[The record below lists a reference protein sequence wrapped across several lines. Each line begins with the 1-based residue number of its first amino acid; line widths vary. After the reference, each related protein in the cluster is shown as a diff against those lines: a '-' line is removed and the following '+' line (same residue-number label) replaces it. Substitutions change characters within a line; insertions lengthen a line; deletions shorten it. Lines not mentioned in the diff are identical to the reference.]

1 MMSAKNTTESIHR
14 PMYMPTTCALDVD
27 RRGGRVG
34 LSRTC
39 GASRIRGKRQGT
51 LADMGWPLSAGGRLT
66 DHSKGRGVEL
76 PVALA
81 RGEPPAQ
88 SGRAVIGHVCSLAA
102 RRVMDGGL
110 FEPRSFGPAS
120 SVLRGVSKHVDI
132 VVVVIGTALD
142 RIGLKKE

>member
-14 PMYMPTTCALDVD
+14 PMYVPTTCALDVD
-27 RRGGRVG
+27 RRVGRVG

-39 GASRIRGKRQGT
+39 GAGRIRGKRQGT
-51 LADMGWPLSAGGRLT
+51 LADMGWPLSARVRLT
-66 DHSKGRGVEL
+66 YHGKKGDGVEL

-102 RRVMDGGL
+102 WRVLEGGL
-110 FEPRSFGPAS
+110 IEPCSFGPAS
-120 SVLRGVSKHVDI
+120 SVLRGGSGHVNWCPNTSI
-132 VVVVIGTALD
+132 SSSAPH
-142 RIGLKKE
+142 